1 MSRQGRFYVG
11 TSGYQYD
18 HWKGVFYPESVP
30 KKRWFEHYAQTFDTV
45 EINNTFYNL
54 PAENTFDNWYEAAPE
69 NFLFSLKFSRFGSH
83 IKKLKDPQEPIERFL
98 ELAERLDNKLGP
110 ILVQLP
116 GRWQANPERLD
127 EFLKQAPKRHRWAL
141 EFRDP
146 SWLCEEIYSVLER
159 HKAALCLHDMLPDHP
174 ERLTADWTYLRYHGD
189 HYQGS
194 YSHQYLTAQA
204 QKIEEYL
211 QKGCDV
217 YAYFNNDEDGHA
229 AQNALDLHRY
239 LKNP

>member
-1 MSRQGRFYVG
+1 MSRQGKFHVG

-18 HWKGVFYPESVP
+18 HWKGVFYPDSIP
-30 KKRWFEHYAQTFDTV
+30 KKGWFEHYTQTFDTV

-54 PAENTFDNWYEAAPE
+54 PAENTFDNWYETAPKE
-69 NFLFSLKFSRFGSH
+69 FLFALKFSRFGSH

-116 GRWQANPERLD
+116 GRWQANPERLN
-127 EFLKQAPKRHRWAL
+127 EFLAQAPAKHRWAL
-141 EFRDP
+141 EFRDE
-146 SWLCEEIYSVLER
+146 SWLCEEIYAVLER
-159 HKAALCLHDMLPDHP
+159 HNAALCQHDMLPDHP
-174 ERLTADWTYLRYHGD
+174 GRLTADWTYLRYHGD

-204 QKIEEYL
+204 QKIQKYL

-229 AQNALDLHRY
+229 VQNAQALRHY
-239 LKNP
+239 LNSS